1 MTENHNNYSNY
12 NKKKGILFDLDGT
25 LWDSSIPVVEAFNIV
40 LAKQPDIERQ
50 ITLQDMQSWMG
61 LPMDEIGRRLLGGCG
76 ISEERI
82 REIMR
87 ACETYEIEYLLQ
99 RGGVPYPDLEEVLKE
114 LSQKYFLAIVSNCQK
129 GYIEAF
135 LDFYHLNEYIKD
147 KESFGGTGL
156 SKGENIRLV
165 CGRNHLDKAIYL
177 GDIEGDY
184 RSACMA
190 GIPFVHAAYGFGTI
204 SDPVPAIH
212 SLRELPEIAG
222 KLLSGS

>member
-1 MTENHNNYSNY
+1 MTEQNNT
-12 NKKKGILFDLDGT
+12 KTQGILFDLDGT
-25 LWDSSIPVVEAFNIV
+25 LWDSSVQVVEAFNIV
-40 LAKQPDIERQ
+40 LAQQPDINRQ

-61 LPMDEIGRRLLGGCG
+61 LQMDEIGRRLLGGYDVDDA
-76 ISEERI
+76 RI

-99 RGGVPYPDLEEVLKE
+99 HGGCPYPGVREVLEE
-114 LSQKYFLAIVSNCQK
+114 LSRKYFLAIVSNCQK
-129 GYIEAF
+129 CYIEAF
-135 LDFYHLNEYIKD
+135 LDYYQLNEYISD

-156 SKGENIRLV
+156 PKGENIRLV
-165 CGRNHLDKAIYL
+165 CERNHLERAVYL

-190 GIPFVHAAYGFGTI
+190 GIPFIHAAYGFGTI

-212 SLRELPEIAG
+212 SLRELPEAAAEVLDSIRA
-222 KLLSGS
+222 